1 MCNIHFFRILK
12 KTLLASSFIL
22 AISSLLSRILGV
34 YRDHLFAKYFG
45 ASSMLDAYFAA
56 FRIPDFLY
64 TLLIVSSIS
73 SVFLPLFQKY
83 KENNQLDEAY
93 AFTSR
98 ILNSLLGFFLII
110 SIGIMIF
117 TEPLVSLYVPHF
129 QEEQKDLTVQMIR
142 LMMLSPFFFMLS
154 SLMISVQQAFHKFL
168 AQALAP
174 ILYNFGILFGL
185 IVLSENH
192 GIYGVAIGVV
202 IGAVLQMLIQI
213 PFFYQTGFHWSP
225 VFLKIKEIKKLFPII
240 LPRVLAIS
248 TVQITLMVD
257 TILATSLGTGSI
269 TILTLATNIQSL
281 PFGIVS
287 LSIAITAF
295 AYFTKS
301 AAQNDMKMLKK
312 QLQQHTEK
320 TIFWLIPSIIG
331 LAFIAEPL
339 IAFLFEHGSFTS
351 HDSIALIRILF
362 ILLIAVIFQGF
373 IPLFIRV
380 FFSLQKTWITFYI
393 SFFSLIINIVFSI
406 YLSSLYGLEGIAWGT
421 VISMATH
428 VLLLTFFLHKT
439 FGCFIRYHVLRNI
452 LFATLLMAASIYYF
466 IYPFTQLLHP
476 FWMIIII
483 SINGGFVYLFSIKVM
498 KYIVQEP

>member
-1 MCNIHFFRILK
+1 MRFFRVLK
-12 KTLLASSFIL
+12 TTILASSFIL
-22 AISSLLSRILGV
+22 AVSSLLSRGLGV

-83 KENNQLDEAY
+83 KENNQLEEAY

-98 ILNSLLGFFLII
+98 ILNSLLVVFLVI
-110 SIGIMIF
+110 SAMIMIF
-117 TEPLVSLYVPHF
+117 TEPLVNLYVPHF
-129 QEEQKDLTVQMIR
+129 YEEQKDLTIQMIR

-174 ILYNFGILFGL
+174 ILYNLGILFGL
-185 IVLSENH
+185 MVLSENY

-225 VFLKIKEIKKLFPII
+225 VLLKGKEIKKLFPII
-240 LPRVLAIS
+240 LPRVLSLS
-248 TVQITLMVD
+248 TIQITLMVD
-257 TILATSLGTGSI
+257 TILATSLGVGSI
-269 TILTLATNIQSL
+269 TILTLASNIQSL
-281 PFGIVS
+281 PFGIIS

-301 AAQNDMKMLKK
+301 AAQNDLKMLKK

-320 TIFWLIPSIIG
+320 TIFWLIPSVIG
-331 LAFIAEPL
+331 LAFIAEAL
-339 IAFLFEHGSFTS
+339 ISFLFEYGSFTS
-351 HDSIALIRILF
+351 HDSVILIRTLF

-380 FFSLQKTWITFYI
+380 FFALQKTWITFYI
-393 SFFSLIINIVFSI
+393 SFFSLFINIIASV
-406 YLSSLYGLEGIAWGT
+406 YLSSIYGLEGIAWGT

-428 VLLLTFFLHKT
+428 VILLIFFLHKI

-452 LFATLLMAASIYYF
+452 LFATVLMAASIYYF
-466 IYPFTQLLHP
+466 IYPFMHLFNS
-476 FWMIIII
+476 FWTIILI
-483 SINGGFVYLFSIKVM
+483 SISGGLVYLFSIKTM